1 MKRGGGVLQF
11 GKRKVNGDNQLS
23 WYEAVYSKV
32 LESVQNGDNLRGA
45 LFWRWAED
53 GGTDSTTVYTGDA
66 TFQYAP
72 FTLCNIPRCRVL
84 RCSVEVMRIIDQVGV
99 LALFDAGSLCAV

>member
-1 MKRGGGVLQF
+1 M
-11 GKRKVNGDNQLS
+11 NGDNQLS

-72 FTLCNIPRCRVL
+72 LPSLDAFDCAFGFSEGGL
-84 RCSVEVMRIIDQVGV
+84 RRSLNRLVEV
-99 LALFDAGSLCAV
+99 S